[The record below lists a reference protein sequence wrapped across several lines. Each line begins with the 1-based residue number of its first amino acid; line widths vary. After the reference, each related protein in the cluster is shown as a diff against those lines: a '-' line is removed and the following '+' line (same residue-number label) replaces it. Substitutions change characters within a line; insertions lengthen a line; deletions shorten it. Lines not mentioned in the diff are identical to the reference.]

1 MWSKISLWMLVFS
14 FTVQVQAQTGLILA
28 SALNAPAV
36 KAQDQWIGQI
46 QDVSPRLPWL
56 DQWGVRTETDR
67 FEPARQQYATRFNFN
82 GLAEKKYYRRWVR
95 TYTAVAQADQAES
108 LLDAVGERYS
118 ALIQYHNA
126 RQALALQQQ
135 LELVY
140 RDQRSFYQQL
150 SAAQANARL
159 NDLLKAE
166 QDMENTQLDMIRLE
180 RDIAQLEQ
188 QFSAWTGSTPPV
200 VPDTAGWI
208 SPARMIAL
216 AVAMTDSILPSPDM
230 LQLAAERAQIAAER
244 RLEQARGR
252 QVLDFIQLQYRDRLE
267 EPFRNDA
274 SVSMGFTL
282 PYNGSR
288 QAKKR
293 LLDIER
299 FQAEQQYS
307 ELQERIKNEA
317 FGKLNTLQVQ
327 YRQYQQAAQ
336 QLSDAVQRYA
346 TTRFSALGTDGIEAQ
361 LLLQE
366 LLLKRKLKIAF
377 HLEEMQ
383 KTYLDI
389 LQITGKSTQKPY
401 INFLSENNL
410 TW

>member
-1 MWSKISLWMLVFS
+1 MWCKISLWMLVLS
-14 FTVQVQAQTGLILA
+14 FAVQGRAQTGLILA
-28 SALNAPAV
+28 SALNDPAV

-46 QDVSPRLPWL
+46 QHVSPRLPWL

-67 FEPARQQYATRFNFN
+67 FELARQQYATRFNFN

-95 TYTAVAQADQAES
+95 THGEAAKADQAES
-108 LLDAVGERYS
+108 LLDAIGERYS
-118 ALIQYHNA
+118 ALIQYHSA

-135 LELVY
+135 LVLVY

-159 NDLLKAE
+159 NDLLKSE
-166 QDMENTQLDMIRLE
+166 QDMEDAQLNIARLE
-180 RDIAQLEQ
+180 RDITQLEQ
-188 QFSAWTGSTPPV
+188 QFSTWTGHVAPV
-200 VPDTAGWI
+200 IPDTAGWI
-208 SPARMIAL
+208 SPDRIVAL
-216 AVAMTDSILPSPDM
+216 AVAMGDSMLPSPDM
-230 LQLAAERAQIAAER
+230 LQLVAKKAQIEAER
-244 RLEQARGR
+244 RLEQARSR
-252 QVLDFIQLQYRDRLE
+252 QILDFIQLQYRDRLE

-299 FQAEQQYS
+299 FRVEQQYS

-317 FGKLNTLQVQ
+317 SGKLNALQLQ

-336 QLSDAVQRYA
+336 QLSDAVQRYE
-346 TTRFSALGTDGIEAQ
+346 TTRFSTLGADGIEAQ

-389 LQITGKSTQKPY
+389 LQITGKSAQKPY